1 MEMVKAWGGLTVTC
15 VQLALA
21 IFGYAVVWQLHYNI
35 LGLFAP
41 FYFLSI
47 SWVLLQFLH
56 LQSLSKNDGTE

>member
-41 FYFLSI
+41 FYFFI
-47 SWVLLQFLH
+47 YFVGFVAVFTPA
-56 LQSLSKNDGTE
+56 KFE